1 MGDGG
6 EEGEGV
12 GVGGELGRTGWA
24 TIPPPQSPPLPSS
37 PSPPPTSPAQFFDPK
52 GAWLK
57 GLNADRIVLLDCC
70 GPKSKAPETALARRD
85 HLVESLGLPVT
96 DQSRL
101 ATSVSSLSPL
111 LDLEDREIGVFKA
124 KAKSAKGAK
133 SAKSA
138 GKDKSKV
145 SGRAGRESGAAYQ
158 GCWFDDDI

>member
-1 MGDGG
+1 
-6 EEGEGV
+6 
-12 GVGGELGRTGWA
+12 
-24 TIPPPQSPPLPSS
+24 
-37 PSPPPTSPAQFFDPK
+37 
-52 GAWLK
+52 
-57 GLNADRIVLLDCC
+57 VLLDCC

-101 ATSVSSLSPL
+101 ATSVSSLSPV

-133 SAKSA
+133 SA

-145 SGRAGRESGAAYQ
+145 SGRAGRASGQHTRVVGSMMTYKTWRRSTIMRVAGSATSAMRKPQ
-158 GCWFDDDI
+158 NLRRVRMMKHENSPPPPPPLHPPPLPTAPL